1 MSESLSR
8 KKVLR
13 ISAYVILVVAFL
25 VSLGFAEYGQNVM
38 PCSDVQVT
46 IKDTLGHNFVEAHE
60 IMDLVQNKFGSLKG
74 KPLSSINISLLEKI
88 INTNPFVSDAEV
100 FSTIDGKI
108 NIEVKQRTPIVRIVN
123 LKDESFYIDDQG
135 VFMPLSD
142 DYTARV
148 LVANGFVFDTESER
162 RVTVFDGEKRDTAV
176 KISRIDEIFHVADY
190 IYRHEFWNAQIEQ
203 IYINVNGDIEL
214 IPRVG
219 SQNIVLGNSEELE
232 KKLNKLFLFY
242 HEGLNKTGWNKYK
255 TINLKYEGQVV
266 CTKK

>member
-1 MSESLSR
+1 MSENTGR

-13 ISAYVILVVAFL
+13 ISAYAVVIAAFL
-25 VSLGFAEYGQNVM
+25 VSLGFADRGQDVM
-38 PCSDVQVT
+38 PCSEVKVV
-46 IKDTLGHNFVEAHE
+46 IKDTLGHNFVEESE
-60 IMDLVQNKFGSLKG
+60 IMDLVNNKFGSLKG

-88 INTNPFVSDAEV
+88 INTNPFISDAEV
-100 FSTIDGKI
+100 FSTIDGKV
-108 NIEVKQRTPIVRIVN
+108 NIEVKQRIPVVRIVN

-148 LVANGFVFDTESER
+148 IVANGFIFDTESER
-162 RVTVFDGEKRDTAV
+162 KVTVFNGEKIDTSL
-176 KISRIDEIFHVADY
+176 KLSRIDEIFHVADY
-190 IYRHEFWNAQIEQ
+190 IYHDDFWSAQIEQ
-203 IYINVNGDIEL
+203 IYINLNGDIEL

-219 SQNIVLGNSEELE
+219 NQNIVLGNSGGLE
-232 KKLNKLFLFY
+232 KKLDKLFLFY
-242 HEGLNKTGWNKYK
+242 HEGLNKTGWSKYK